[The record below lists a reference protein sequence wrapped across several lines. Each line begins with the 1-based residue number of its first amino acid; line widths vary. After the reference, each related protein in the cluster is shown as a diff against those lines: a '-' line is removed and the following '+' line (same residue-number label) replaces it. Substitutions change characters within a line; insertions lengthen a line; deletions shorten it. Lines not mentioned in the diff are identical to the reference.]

1 MSNFMLS
8 GVIVGLIAIMF
19 WTPAL
24 MAMGVSKFEGDL
36 TPGERLICCIPLVNV
51 IRAEYKYYGKL
62 HMVSIT
68 SVSFAI
74 VAVARIFIWWNFY
87 DNVMLGTISVVA
99 FWISLALWLIGNMVF
114 VYNVIHD
121 ADALRGGKLI
131 LFSVAFPFGQY
142 YVGQY
147 LANVVRHMQ
156 AKEDTFK
163 R

>member
-1 MSNFMLS
+1 
-8 GVIVGLIAIMF
+8 
-19 WTPAL
+19 
-24 MAMGVSKFEGDL
+24 
-36 TPGERLICCIPLVNV
+36 
-51 IRAEYKYYGKL
+51 
-62 HMVSIT
+62 
-68 SVSFAI
+68 
-74 VAVARIFIWWNFY
+74 
-87 DNVMLGTISVVA
+87 
-99 FWISLALWLIGNMVF
+99 MVF

>member
-1 MSNFMLS
+1 
-8 GVIVGLIAIMF
+8 
-19 WTPAL
+19 
-24 MAMGVSKFEGDL
+24 
-36 TPGERLICCIPLVNV
+36 
-51 IRAEYKYYGKL
+51 
-62 HMVSIT
+62 
-68 SVSFAI
+68 
-74 VAVARIFIWWNFY
+74 
-87 DNVMLGTISVVA
+87 MLGTISVVA

>member
-36 TPGERLICCIPLVNV
+36 TAGERFICCIPLVNI
-51 IRAEYKYYGKL
+51 IRAEHKYYGKL
-62 HMVSIT
+62 HMASIT
-68 SVSFAI
+68 TILFII
-74 VAVARIFIWWNFY
+74 VAVFRVAVWWNFY
-87 DNVMLGTISVVA
+87 NNVMLGTISVVA
-99 FWISLALWLIGNMVF
+99 FWVSLALWLIGNMVF

-121 ADALRGGKLI
+121 ADALQGGKLF